1 MEEWRRTTAVPFWN
15 DLSSELQREMLDTMT
30 IKSFSETKQIDLQR
44 LTGAGADALWV
55 ILEGNI
61 SIVIESIDGKNCRL
75 LRMSEG
81 QGNHTLM
88 ALRSLRFYVK
98 ASVEKRASICVINEA
113 LSRELLKRNQY
124 VQRAEDDSS
133 VKVLEHLINLVGD
146 LAFST
151 LKERL
156 LRCLREY
163 GAETKNGEI
172 FITHEELA
180 NNLGTSR
187 EVVSRLLKELAREDD
202 LSLMRKRIV
211 LNDTIWDHD

>member
-1 MEEWRRTTAVPFWN
+1 
-15 DLSSELQREMLDTMT
+15 MLDTMT
-30 IKSFSETKQIDLQR
+30 IKSFSATKQIDLKR

-61 SIVIESIDGKNCRL
+61 SILIESMEGKNCRL
-75 LRMSEG
+75 LRMHQG

-88 ALRSLRFYVK
+88 ALRGLRFYVK
-98 ASVEKRASICVINEA
+98 ASVEKRATICVINES

-124 VQRAEDDSS
+124 VQRAEGDSS
-133 VKVLEHLINLVGD
+133 IKMLEHLINLVGD
-146 LAFST
+146 LAFSS

-172 FITHEELA
+172 FVTHEELA

-187 EVVSRLLKELAREDD
+187 EVVSRILKELARDDD

-211 LNDTIWDHD
+211 LNDTIWEDD